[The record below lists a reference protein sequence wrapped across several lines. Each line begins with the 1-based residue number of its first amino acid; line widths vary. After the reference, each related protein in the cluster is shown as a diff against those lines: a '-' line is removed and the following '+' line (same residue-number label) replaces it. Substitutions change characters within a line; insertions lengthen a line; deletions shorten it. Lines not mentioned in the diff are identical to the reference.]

1 MYSDMRIKNS
11 EIKNSQVVIRAM
23 TREDIEAVLE
33 IERASVSDP
42 WSHDAFHATLLLP
55 YAHYYVAEIVP
66 QVVAETTA
74 LQKAADSA
82 VSAEK
87 KIDKESEGTTET
99 DKTADAADHPHIIA
113 ECGVRDIMGEG
124 EITNVAVHPDFRGK
138 GIARQ
143 MMKHVLHESLAK
155 GITSF
160 TLEVRAGNRAAIAL
174 YERFGFRTEG
184 VRREFYEDPVE
195 NALIM
200 WLRQESSV

>member
-1 MYSDMRIKNS
+1 MRIKKS

-33 IERASVSDP
+33 IERASFSDP

-66 QVVAETTA
+66 HEVAEATT

-124 EITNVAVHPDFRGK
+124 EITNVAVRSSMRGH
-138 GIARQ
+138 GVAFQ
-143 MMKHVLHESLAK
+143 MMKELIRLA
-155 GITSF
+155 G
-160 TLEVRAGNRAAIAL
+160 
-174 YERFGFRTEG
+174 ERG
-184 VRREFYEDPVE
+184 VRQFF
-195 NALIM
+195 
-200 WLRQESSV
+200 LRFIRILN